1 MRAEGAQG
9 AATIDRMS
17 ATELR
22 ATLFL
27 ASIFALRMLGLFLI
41 LPVFAL
47 HAPHLPGGQSTVLI
61 GLALGIYGLTQAC
74 LQIPFGVA
82 SDRWGR
88 KPVILFGLLLFV
100 LGSGVCAAAPT
111 LGWVIAGRAL
121 QGSGAI
127 SAAITALIADSTR
140 DENRTKAMAVVGAS
154 IGLTF
159 AVSLVLSPFLY
170 AQVGMSGLFWLMAA
184 LGLLAI
190 AVVVWGVPTVPVLFK
205 PLQTPWYTVLHH
217 PELLRLNLGIFTLH
231 LVQTALFVV
240 VPGLLVH
247 AAGLPLAQHGRIYLP
262 VVLGS
267 FVLMLPL
274 IWLAERRGH
283 FKLIFRVSIGLL
295 LAVQV
300 LFAAVSSGLAAQL
313 PMLLFLLLVF
323 FTGFNF
329 LEASLPSL
337 ISKIAPPHAKGAA
350 LGVYNT
356 TQSLGLFAG
365 GALGGWVSHHW
376 QAPAVFVMTAACLA
390 LWLLVSAFMQA
401 PPVKSALSPSSAKA
415 VTASPG
421 GV

>member
-1 MRAEGAQG
+1 
-9 AATIDRMS
+9 MS
-17 ATELR
+17 STELR
-22 ATLFL
+22 STLSL

-41 LPVFAL
+41 MPVFAL
-47 HAPHLPGGQSTVLI
+47 HAQGLPGGESTALI

-74 LQIPFGVA
+74 LQIPFGAA
-82 SDRWGR
+82 SDRYGR
-88 KPVILFGLLLFV
+88 KPVILLGLTLFTV
-100 LGSGVCAAAPT
+100 GGVVAASAHS
-111 LGWVIAGRAL
+111 LWWIIAGRAL

-159 AVSLVLSPFLY
+159 ALSLVLGPLLY
-170 AQVGMSGLFWLMAA
+170 AQVGMNGLFLLMAA
-184 LGLLAI
+184 LGLGAM
-190 AVVVWGVPTVPVLFK
+190 AVVVWVVPNA
-205 PLQTPWYTVLHH
+205 PLPLKNETAKAARTPWRTVLRH

-240 VPGLLVH
+240 VPGLLVQY
-247 AAGLPLAQHGRIYLP
+247 AALPLPQHWQVYLP

-267 FVLMLPL
+267 FVFMLPL

-283 FKLIFRVSIGLL
+283 FKLIFSASIALL
-295 LAVQV
+295 LLVQV
-300 LFAAVSSGLAAQL
+300 LFATLPAGLSASLVVLA
-313 PMLLFLLLVF
+313 FLLLGF

-337 ISKIAPPHAKGAA
+337 ISKIAPPQAKGAA

-365 GALGGWVSHHW
+365 GALGGWVSHQWGAH
-376 QAPAVFVMTAACLA
+376 AVFFMTAVCLA
-390 LWLLVSAFMQA
+390 LWLLVSTFMRT
-401 PPVKSALSPSSAKA
+401 PPLKAALETARETSFKA
-415 VTASPG
+415 S
-421 GV
+421 